1 MILLRAHRAVQAKSC
16 GTVGGVKRKVGKP
29 VALTRVQRGV
39 ALQDGSQRA
48 NSDQKDSWSRV
59 ARVSAWCKVK
69 CVVAEKLSTG
79 CMKFFVILR
88 LYFGCHYHH
97 QLSAVSFIADK
108 KKLYRST
115 VCLSRVGNRFGVGGP
130 VDNHRFDLLT
140 RNVVVNVYD
149 RFFRNHVNSCH
160 DRGCQLRP
168 AREAGNASRTDVL
181 LRRLDPNF
189 RVGLYPLD

>member
-1 MILLRAHRAVQAKSC
+1 M
-16 GTVGGVKRKVGKP
+16 
-29 VALTRVQRGV
+29 RVQRGV

-97 QLSAVSFIADK
+97 QLSAVSFMADK

-115 VCLSRVGNRFGVGGP
+115 VQYACPEWGIGSGSA
-130 VDNHRFDLLT
+130 
-140 RNVVVNVYD
+140 D
-149 RFFRNHVNSCH
+149 RSIII
-160 DRGCQLRP
+160 D
-168 AREAGNASRTDVL
+168 SI
-181 LRRLDPNF
+181 
-189 RVGLYPLD
+189 Y